1 MEPARLLSICFYILI
16 AVVTCVMAYGISDG
30 GALQYIDGYPTR
42 RNMLNRT
49 LTAGIFVILFSIS
62 ALRFDIG
69 NDYQNYT
76 LTAHEASVNGYV
88 VTEVGF
94 NWLVKIVYKIMGGEY
109 YEMVFAIFSFAT
121 LTIFIKGIK
130 KQAVSFFEAFFVFMM
145 FGMYFQTF
153 NTVRYYLA
161 LSIAFYS
168 MRYVLEKDW
177 IKFVFVILIAA
188 LFHKSVLIVI
198 PVYFIATFEWKKW
211 QMAVGALAS
220 IICFLFKDT
229 ILKLALNLYPSYRD
243 TIYLSGGTSLT
254 SIVRIF
260 AVIVLYLW
268 FCHYY
273 NKKNP
278 DFDKNE
284 GWYRELRFYGQLN
297 MAAFIVATLFS
308 FLPVIT
314 RLAYYFS
321 INQILLIP
329 LIISKIDDEKLSTRI
344 KWLIGIITVAY
355 FIIFLLGA
363 HKDGIALLPYKSWL
377 FTSERYTYK

>member
-1 MEPARLLSICFYILI
+1 
-16 AVVTCVMAYGISDG
+16 MAYGISDG
-30 GALQYIDGYPTR
+30 GALQYIAGYPTR

-49 LTAGIFVILFSIS
+49 LIAGIFVILFSIS

-94 NWLVKIVYKIMGGEY
+94 NWLVKIVYKIMGGEC

-130 KQAVSFFEAFFVFMM
+130 RQSVSFFETFFVFMM

-161 LSIAFYS
+161 LSMAFYS

-177 IKFVFVILIAA
+177 IKFVFAILIAA
-188 LFHKSVLIVI
+188 FFHKSVLIVI

-211 QMAVGALAS
+211 QVAVGTLAS
-220 IICFLFKDT
+220 IICFLFRDT
-229 ILKLALNLYPSYRD
+229 ILKLSLNLYPSYRN

-268 FCHYY
+268 FCNYY
-273 NKKNP
+273 NKNNP

-297 MAAFIVATLFS
+297 MAAFIAATLFS

-314 RLAYYFS
+314 RIAYYFS

-329 LIISKIDDEKLSTRI
+329 LIISKIADEKLRTRL
-344 KWLIGIITVAY
+344 KWLIGIIAVAY